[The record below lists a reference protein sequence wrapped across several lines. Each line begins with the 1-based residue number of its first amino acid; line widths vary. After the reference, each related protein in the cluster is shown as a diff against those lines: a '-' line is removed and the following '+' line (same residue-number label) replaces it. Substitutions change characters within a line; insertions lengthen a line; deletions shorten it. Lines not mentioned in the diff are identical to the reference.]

1 MNIRKQILLDKYLAK
16 PAGHLLN
23 YMVRIMG
30 QILRID
36 HRLDKEFKCIGICK
50 FKGMG
55 SILQATPMMDALR
68 KRYPKAEIIFV
79 STIAN
84 RHILDTISLVDTTV
98 LLDESTLWRFMIS
111 NIKALVYLIR
121 KRPDV
126 YIDLEIYSDFSTV
139 FAALTLSTNR
149 MGFYLRS
156 SSFRMGI
163 YTHMMYFN
171 PREPISKV
179 YLQFASLFTNRIDE
193 SSLYSFSET
202 VKKFPA
208 ASDSYI
214 VINPN
219 ASDLRLERRWGE
231 ANFIT
236 LINSLRQAFPVYQ
249 IQLIG
254 SASEHAYT
262 QAIADAVNDPFV
274 KNTAGTQSIEELIAF
289 ISHAKLMISNDTG
302 PMHIA
307 FCTNTPIVCLF
318 GPCSPEQYA
327 HGGNVHVMYK
337 KVYCS
342 PCVHDFEVAP
352 CHGNNIC
359 MKLIEPA
366 EVFEK
371 VKQALLNPAYSGDP
385 IEDVTIRA
393 YENETIGL
401 IKR

>member
-1 MNIRKQILLDKYLAK
+1 MNTKKQILLDKYLAK
-16 PAGHLLN
+16 PAGYLLN
-23 YMVRIMG
+23 YLVRLLG
-30 QILRID
+30 QILHID
-36 HRLDKEFKCIGICK
+36 HSLDKEFKRIAICK

-55 SILQATPMMDALR
+55 SIIQSTPMMDALR
-68 KRYPKAEIIFV
+68 TRYPEAEIIFV
-79 STIAN
+79 STKSN
-84 RHILDTISLVDTTV
+84 RHILNTIHLVDTSV
-98 LLDESTLWRFMIS
+98 LLDESSLFTFMVS
-111 NIKALVYLIR
+111 SMKALFFLIR

-126 YIDLEIYSDFSTV
+126 YIDLEIYSDFSTI
-139 FAALTLSTNR
+139 FAALTLSKNR

-171 PREPISKV
+171 PREPISNV
-179 YLQFASLFTNRIDE
+179 YLQFASLFSKDIKE
-193 SSLYSFSET
+193 STLYSFSMTIEKYP
-202 VKKFPA
+202 VLSRK
-208 ASDSYI
+208 YI

-219 ASDLRLERRWGE
+219 ASDLRLERRWD
-231 ANFIT
+231 ASNFVS
-236 LINSLRQAFPVYQ
+236 LIKMIRHEFSEYT

-254 SASEHAYT
+254 SASERGYT
-262 QAIADAVNDPFV
+262 QTIADTVDDEDV
-274 KNTAGTQSIEELIAF
+274 MNTAGTQRIEELIAF
-289 ISHAKLMISNDTG
+289 ISHARLMISNDTG

-327 HGGNVHVMYK
+327 HGANAYIIYK

-352 CHGNNIC
+352 CHGNNMC
-359 MKLIEPA
+359 MKLIDVK

-371 VKQALLNPAYSGDP
+371 VKDALLNSVSDQLV
-385 IEDVTIRA
+385 IEDSTIRTF
-393 YENETIGL
+393 ENQTIGL

>member
-1 MNIRKQILLDKYLAK
+1 MNTKKQILLDKYLAK
-16 PAGHLLN
+16 PAGYLLN
-23 YMVRIMG
+23 YLVRLLG
-30 QILRID
+30 QILHID
-36 HRLDKEFKCIGICK
+36 HSLDKEFKRIAICK

-55 SILQATPMMDALR
+55 SIIQSTPMMDALR
-68 KRYPKAEIIFV
+68 TRYPEAEIIFV
-79 STIAN
+79 STKSN
-84 RHILDTISLVDTTV
+84 RHILNTIHLVDTSV
-98 LLDESTLWRFMIS
+98 LLDESSLFTFMVS
-111 NIKALVYLIR
+111 SMKALFFLIR

-126 YIDLEIYSDFSTV
+126 YIDLEIYSDFSTI
-139 FAALTLSTNR
+139 FAALTLSKNR

-171 PREPISKV
+171 PREPISNV
-179 YLQFASLFTNRIDE
+179 YLQFASLFSKDIKE
-193 SSLYSFSET
+193 STLYSFSMTIEKYP
-202 VKKFPA
+202 VLSRK
-208 ASDSYI
+208 YI

-219 ASDLRLERRWGE
+219 ASDLRLERRWD
-231 ANFIT
+231 ASNFVS
-236 LINSLRQAFPVYQ
+236 LIKMIRHEFSEYT

-254 SASEHAYT
+254 SASERGYT
-262 QAIADAVNDPFV
+262 QTIADTVDDEDV
-274 KNTAGTQSIEELIAF
+274 MNTAGTQRIEELIAF
-289 ISHAKLMISNDTG
+289 ISHARLMISNDTG

-327 HGGNVHVMYK
+327 HGANAYIIYK

-352 CHGNNIC
+352 CHGNNMC
-359 MKLIEPA
+359 MKLIDVK

-371 VKQALLNPAYSGDP
+371 VKDALLNSVSAQLV
-385 IEDVTIRA
+385 IEDSTIRTF
-393 YENETIGL
+393 ENQTIGL